1 MGGKTTDCSLIK
13 STAPYSF
20 QIANPATQTYSTTA
34 PNGLPVTFTLT
45 VASDKKS
52 FGFTSTGAAVYDISV
67 APTSIDEKDD
77 DDPTGTAWYQYS
89 KAAIGPVTNDTALHT
104 TKSKKGVFHAVSRV
118 TFCYASAASISGTVV
133 NDANNNGAK
142 NSGETGQAG
151 WTVNLEKTGGAQPF
165 ATTQTGSGGAYTF
178 ASVPVGSA
186 YSVCIVPPSGWKQ
199 TFPTG
204 ATSGCAAAG
213 APAGESNAGF
223 ALPTLVKNQ
232 SGLDFGLVQ
241 LGSISGTAFVDANS
255 NGQNDSGDSPQGG
268 VTVSLYQTGGSSPL
282 STTTTAGDGTYS
294 FANVPVVQQGYT
306 VCETSGPTSAQTL
319 PTATTPGHVA
329 CHGGEFPLG
338 YGITLTPSGVTGLDF
353 GSIPLASISGTAF
366 LDTNN
371 NGQNDSG
378 DSPQQNLTVNLYQ
391 TGGSVALA
399 TTLTDTNGAY
409 TFPSVPV
416 VPQGYTVCETPPG
429 SNWAQTLPTST
440 TSGEVACHTGEFP
453 LGYGIVLTSA
463 GATGLDFGSVQT
475 VAASCTSPFGTNLNY
490 QAQLAPDACATSKS
504 LVYGYD
510 DADAH
515 KFAALQQPF
524 GSTTAPVP
532 IVEEITWTLP
542 TDHHQIVVLYNDS
555 PTGNATVDRN
565 AALTMKYCNF
575 DPRSPQGSGL
585 TLTTG
590 LDPSTVLPSG
600 EASCIVAQTTSLVDN
615 TFRVVV
621 FSSIDG
627 LRFGGP

>member
-1 MGGKTTDCSLIK
+1 MVQSHIGLAGADPMLGLEGSPGAATMNDRGCGEMRHSSRTPRRSVVGALTAVAAGIAVATVVLPAFAGGGGGGHSGGQIPPASGRGITPTDFTMGGKTTDCSLIK

-89 KAAIGPVTNDTALHT
+89 KAAIGPVTYDTALHT

-232 SGLDFGLVQ
+232 KD
-241 LGSISGTAFVDANS
+241 
-255 NGQNDSGDSPQGG
+255 
-268 VTVSLYQTGGSSPL
+268 
-282 STTTTAGDGTYS
+282 
-294 FANVPVVQQGYT
+294 
-306 VCETSGPTSAQTL
+306 
-319 PTATTPGHVA
+319 
-329 CHGGEFPLG
+329 
-338 YGITLTPSGVTGLDF
+338 
-353 GSIPLASISGTAF
+353 
-366 LDTNN
+366 
-371 NGQNDSG
+371 
-378 DSPQQNLTVNLYQ
+378 
-391 TGGSVALA
+391 
-399 TTLTDTNGAY
+399 
-409 TFPSVPV
+409 
-416 VPQGYTVCETPPG
+416 
-429 SNWAQTLPTST
+429 
-440 TSGEVACHTGEFP
+440 
-453 LGYGIVLTSA
+453 
-463 GATGLDFGSVQT
+463 
-475 VAASCTSPFGTNLNY
+475 
-490 QAQLAPDACATSKS
+490 K
-504 LVYGYD
+504 
-510 DADAH
+510 
-515 KFAALQQPF
+515 
-524 GSTTAPVP
+524 
-532 IVEEITWTLP
+532 
-542 TDHHQIVVLYNDS
+542 
-555 PTGNATVDRN
+555 
-565 AALTMKYCNF
+565 
-575 DPRSPQGSGL
+575 
-585 TLTTG
+585 
-590 LDPSTVLPSG
+590 TVLIYTP
-600 EASCIVAQTTSLVDN
+600 
-615 TFRVVV
+615 
-621 FSSIDG
+621 
-627 LRFGGP
+627 LRMMQGR